1 MSWLEDLEYEKM
13 GLPRPD
19 LVLYLD
25 MQPQTAKKLLEARY
39 HGDESKKDLHEAD
52 FQYLLSCR
60 EAALYAAER
69 SGWQVLSCCDG
80 EKPLPIRQ
88 IAQMIWERV
97 SPLLNE

>member
-1 MSWLEDLEYEKM
+1 MRRWACPVPTWCSIWTCSL
-13 GLPRPD
+13 R
-19 LVLYLD
+19 
-25 MQPQTAKKLLEARY
+25 QQRSCWRRAT

-80 EKPLPIRQ
+80 EKPLPIQQ

>member
-1 MSWLEDLEYEKM
+1 MRRWAC
-13 GLPRPD
+13 PVPD

-80 EKPLPIRQ
+80 EKPLPIQQ